1 MHCQSCACAGL
12 FHFRTL
18 CDFALVQHEISL
30 LPRRKLW
37 GLVPPDI
44 GARREL
50 DDHLIL
56 ATTTFVTFIN
66 CDHSLAPMRVVFAD
80 GAGNNRLGCGGS
92 QASSSWSPVARQAHH
107 CDRS

>member
-12 FHFRTL
+12 FDSRTL

-30 LPRRKLW
+30 LTRRKLW
-37 GLVPPDI
+37 GLIPPDI

-56 ATTTFVTFIN
+56 ATTAFVTLIN
-66 CDHSLAPMRVVFAD
+66 RDHSLAPMRVVFAD
-80 GAGNNRLGCGGS
+80 GAGNNRLGCDGS
-92 QASSSWSPVARQAHH
+92 QASSSWSRVARQSHYG
-107 CDRS
+107 DRS